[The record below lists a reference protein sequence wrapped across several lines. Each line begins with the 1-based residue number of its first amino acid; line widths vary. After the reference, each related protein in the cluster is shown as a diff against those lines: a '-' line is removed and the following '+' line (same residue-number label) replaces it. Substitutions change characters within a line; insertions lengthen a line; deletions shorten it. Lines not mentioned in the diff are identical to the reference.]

1 MRVGIAVTFYPSVLP
16 EAATLQRVLSGSGL
30 ARYGDGEIN
39 IALGHGIP
47 CQRFDTRLQ
56 VCLRGILKDSGDC
69 LVGIPNI
76 HSLTP
81 KFPFWKKYLT
91 LAPPVLHEREYGSAF
106 ISRPDSAPWIDTTAY
121 WTNLER
127 LWVGKDVTLVRGSV
141 RSLVADDLM
150 GATSVREII
159 GPVKDAWSEYGRL
172 RTEIGQIQ
180 SECVLLCLGPTATVL
195 AADLCRDGVHAVDL
209 GHAGT
214 FLNKHRRGE
223 PMTMTQHDRDLVLKN
238 ARPAAVT
245 H

>member
-1 MRVGIAVTFYPSVLP
+1 MTFYPSTLS
-16 EAATLQRVLSGSGL
+16 ESQTLQRVLSGASL
-30 ARYGDGEIN
+30 ARYGDGEFN
-39 IALGHGIP
+39 LCNGASIP

-56 VCLRGILKDSGDC
+56 TCLRGILKDSGDC

-81 KFPFWKKYLT
+81 KFLFWKKYLT
-91 LAPPVLHEREYGSAF
+91 LAPALLSAEREYGSAF
-106 ISRPDSAPWIDTTAY
+106 ISRPDSAPWIDTAAY

-150 GATSVREII
+150 GAKSVREVV
-159 GPVKDAWSEYGRL
+159 GPVTNAWAEYDRL
-172 RTEIGQIQ
+172 RTEIGQIKADV
-180 SECVLLCLGPTATVL
+180 VLLCLGPTATVL
-195 AADLCRDGVHAVDL
+195 AADLCRFGVHAIDL

-223 PMTMTQHDRDLVLKN
+223 PMSMTQADRDLVMKN
-238 ARPAAVT
+238 VRPVPVT